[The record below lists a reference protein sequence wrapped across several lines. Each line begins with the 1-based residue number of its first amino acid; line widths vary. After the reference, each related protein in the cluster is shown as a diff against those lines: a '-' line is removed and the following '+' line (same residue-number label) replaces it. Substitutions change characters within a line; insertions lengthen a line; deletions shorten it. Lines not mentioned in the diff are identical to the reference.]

1 VIVVKFFPNI
11 NSRLWYQFTH
21 RTIHRKRGRPNPDEN
36 EKKIAPNQGYRKLSD
51 EAIDE
56 ANKVWA
62 DNEKSGMMWEV
73 IKRPEPEEFMT
84 ILSTNPEM
92 AHVRS
97 KDGRGPMFWAH
108 EYGRKGM
115 IQVLRKLGV
124 SEDREDANGIKPT
137 DITHSSIKG
146 TV

>member
-1 VIVVKFFPNI
+1 LDPDGSEKQA
-11 NSRLWYQFTH
+11 NSQHQF
-21 RTIHRKRGRPNPDEN
+21 
-36 EKKIAPNQGYRKLSD
+36 RKLSD
-51 EAIDE
+51 EAIEE

-73 IKRPEPEEFMT
+73 IKRLEAEEFMN
-84 ILSTNPEM
+84 ILATNPEM
-92 AHVRS
+92 AHIRS

-115 IQVLRKLGV
+115 INVLRKLGV

-146 TV
+146 SI